1 MNGDGWPVTG
11 PPGASKSPVGKIK
24 SASSLLSPFAEGESV
39 AEEEEGG
46 AVEEEEEEARFARA
60 SIFA

>member
-1 MNGDGWPVTG
+1 MTG

-24 SASSLLSPFAEGESV
+24 LASPLLSPFAEGESV

-46 AVEEEEEEARFARA
+46 AVEEEEEEARSARA

>member
-1 MNGDGWPVTG
+1 MTG
-11 PPGASKSPVGKIK
+11 PLGASKSPVRKIK
-24 SASSLLSPFAEGESV
+24 SASPLLSPFAEGESV

-46 AVEEEEEEARFARA
+46 AMEEEEEEEARSARA